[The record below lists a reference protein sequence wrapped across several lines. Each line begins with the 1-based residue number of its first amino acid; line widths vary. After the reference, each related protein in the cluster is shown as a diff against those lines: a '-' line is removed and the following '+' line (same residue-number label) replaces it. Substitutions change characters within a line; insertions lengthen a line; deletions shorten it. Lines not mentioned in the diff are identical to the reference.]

1 MNIIPLDFKNAVN
14 LEHGSYVWPSRI
26 LFLVLL
32 LLNLAFNFNPY
43 ASSDFNP
50 LINYLY
56 SGTEDYSETLNLPV
70 TDGNIIFLLTLLAL
84 GIVTVI
90 IVGIFSSH
98 YANRLFISKIGN
110 VDKIKDRIPF
120 RKYIVWTIF
129 VILAA
134 VPFAFSVAYSF
145 ILVIVAMPVM
155 VLLPSFYLNDDC
167 NIFRSIGRTIRHL
180 RRSYLRTMN
189 VIILIYLSYYLIDI
203 VSTMLIYQFSSPAAY
218 VISSFAAAWC
228 WTALGR
234 YAGAR
239 YSVLKYMK
247 GASPFQTPHEDS
259 SI

>member
-1 MNIIPLDFKNAVN
+1 MNIIPLDFKNAIN
-14 LEHGSYVWPSRI
+14 LEHGSYTWPSRI

-43 ASSDFNP
+43 ASNDFTG
-50 LINYLY
+50 LIEYLY
-56 SGTEDYSETLNLPV
+56 SGYDESPESFTVPLTQ
-70 TDGNIIFLLTLLAL
+70 GNIIYALSLIVL
-84 GIVTVI
+84 GIITVI
-90 IVGIFSSH
+90 IVGIFSGH

-110 VDKIKDRIPF
+110 VDNIKDSIPV
-120 RKYIVWTIF
+120 KKHIGWIIF
-129 VILAA
+129 VILAT
-134 VPFAFSVAYSF
+134 VPFIFSAAYSF
-145 ILVIVAMPVM
+145 IVTIIALPVL

-167 NIFRSIGRTIRHL
+167 NIFRSIGRCIRNL
-180 RRSYLRTMN
+180 RRAYLRTMN

-203 VSTMLIYQFSSPAAY
+203 LSSLLIYQFSSTAAY

-247 GASPFQTPHEDS
+247 GANPFQTPHEDS